1 MVSLR
6 PLSDLPVVGV
16 LVDGQTYR
24 HLLYVLLAIP
34 LGFVY
39 SLLFSF
45 GVAFG
50 LLLSVVLVGLVILFA
65 TLLGARLLAG
75 FERWLAN
82 RLLAADLD
90 PYDDL
95 PADLDGRLA
104 GVRKYIDAPS
114 TWRGVG
120 FLSLKFAITVAA
132 FLPVFVLANGLSLV
146 IAPLRY
152 PFAAEFGE
160 SNGEPVTWAI
170 ETLPEALLAVAA
182 GVVAVLVALHL
193 TNVVAYVSRQ
203 MAAALL
209 GVPAGAGVNAA
220 DETAAQSP
228 DSVAVDGEQTDRETA
243 PDPPGIPTEST
254 GPDESDPFVTAD
266 AIDPEARGE
275 RDSAVGPD
283 TDSHSDPDS
292 NR

>member
-16 LVDGQTYR
+16 LVDGRTYR

-34 LGFVY
+34 LGFIY
-39 SLLFSF
+39 SALFSF

-50 LLLSVVLVGLVILFA
+50 LLLSVVLVGLVVLFA

-95 PADLDGRLA
+95 PTDLDGRLA
-104 GVRKYIDAPS
+104 GVRKYVDAAS

-120 FLSLKFAITVAA
+120 FLSVKFAVTVAA
-132 FLPVFVLANGLSLV
+132 LVPLFALANGLPLV
-146 IAPLRY
+146 AAPLRY
-152 PFAAEFGE
+152 PFVAEFGE

-170 ETLPEALLAVAA
+170 ETLPEALLAVPI
-182 GVVAVLVALHL
+182 GIVGVLVALHL
-193 TNVVAYVSRQ
+193 TNFIAYVSRQ

-209 GVPAGAGVNAA
+209 GVPAGVDVDGADDNDSPAPSHDPIAA
-220 DETAAQSP
+220 DGERGDEAVRSDASDAARSP
-228 DSVAVDGEQTDRETA
+228 S
-243 PDPPGIPTEST
+243 EST
-254 GPDESDPFVTAD
+254 GSGDTDPFVPAD
-266 AIDPEARGE
+266 AVEPKSRDG
-275 RDSAVGPD
+275 RDSGHD
-283 TDSHSDPDS
+283 FD
-292 NR
+292 R